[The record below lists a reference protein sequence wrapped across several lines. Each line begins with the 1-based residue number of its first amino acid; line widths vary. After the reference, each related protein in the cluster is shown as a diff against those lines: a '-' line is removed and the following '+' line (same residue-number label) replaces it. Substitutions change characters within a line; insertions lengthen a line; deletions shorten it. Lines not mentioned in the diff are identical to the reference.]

1 MRVLV
6 TGVSGFVGRHV
17 ARQLL
22 DEGSEVSAT
31 VWGET
36 LEVPGVE
43 LHEADVR
50 DRAAVEAVVEA
61 VRPEVIIHLAGLSHV
76 GDSWSRPGD
85 YFQVNVL
92 GTENVVRAASV
103 PGRGARVLIASSGE
117 VYGLVPEEEQPIP
130 ESRMPAP
137 ASPYAL
143 TKAAA
148 ERVALALPGS
158 AAVIVRSFNI
168 IGPGQEARFALPSFA
183 GQLAA
188 IHRGEQAPVI
198 HVGNLSA
205 RRDFLHV
212 AAAARAY
219 TLLAREGEPGAVYN
233 LASGRAVSIAEALDA
248 LVRVSGVDAT
258 IEQDPARMRAVDQPL
273 LAGDATRLRA
283 LGWCAEPGFDRAIE
297 DLWREAVAAGS
308 AP

>member
-6 TGVSGFVGRHV
+6 TGVSGFIGRHV

-31 VWGET
+31 VWGEA
-36 LEVPGVE
+36 LEIPGVH
-43 LHEADVR
+43 LHEADIR
-50 DRAAVEAVVEA
+50 DREAVEAVVEA
-61 VRPEVIIHLAGLSHV
+61 VRPEVVIHLAGLSHV

-92 GTENVVRAASV
+92 GTENIVRAASA
-103 PGRGARVLIASSGE
+103 PGRAARVLVASSGE
-117 VYGLVPEEEQPIP
+117 VYGLVPEDEQPIP
-130 ESRMPAP
+130 EDRLPAP

-143 TKAAA
+143 TKASA
-148 ERVALALPGS
+148 ERLALALPGS
-158 AAVIVRSFNI
+158 TAVIVRSFNI
-168 IGPGQEARFALPSFA
+168 IGPGQETRFALPSFA

-188 IHRGEQAPVI
+188 IHRGEREPVI

-212 AAAARAY
+212 MAAARAY
-219 TLLAREGEPGAVYN
+219 TLLAREGEPGTVYN
-233 LASGRAVSIAEALDA
+233 LASGRAVSIADALDA
-248 LVRVSGVDAT
+248 LVRASGVEAT

-273 LAGDATRLRA
+273 LAGDAARLRA
-283 LGWCAEPGFDRAIE
+283 LGWCPDPGFERAIE
-297 DLWREAVAAGS
+297 DLWREALEAGS
-308 AP
+308 SP

>member
-6 TGVSGFVGRHV
+6 TGVSGFIGRHV

-22 DEGSEVSAT
+22 DEGSEVAAT

-36 LEVPGVE
+36 LEMPGVE
-43 LHEADVR
+43 LHEADIR
-50 DRAAVEAVVEA
+50 DREAVEGVVEA
-61 VRPEVIIHLAGLSHV
+61 VRPDVVIHLAGLSHV

-85 YFQVNVL
+85 YFRVNVL
-92 GTENVVRAASV
+92 GTENIVRAAA
-103 PGRGARVLIASSGE
+103 GAGGGARVLIASSGE

-130 ESRMPAP
+130 EHRLPAP

-148 ERVALALPGS
+148 ERLALALPGS
-158 AAVIVRSFNI
+158 SAVIVRSFNV
-168 IGPGQEARFALPSFA
+168 IGPGQEVRFALPSFA
-183 GQLAA
+183 AQLAA
-188 IHRGEQAPVI
+188 IHRGEQEPVI

-219 TLLAREGEPGAVYN
+219 TLLARAGEPGAVYN
-233 LASGRAVSIAEALDA
+233 LASGQAVSIADALDA
-248 LVRVSGVDAT
+248 LVRVSGVEAV
-258 IEQDPARMRAVDQPL
+258 IEQDPARMRSVDQPL
-273 LAGDATRLRA
+273 LAGDAARLRA
-283 LGWCAEPGFDRAIE
+283 LGWSPEPDFDQAIE
-297 DLWREAVAAGS
+297 DLWHETVGAGS
-308 AP
+308 PS